1 LDIRS
6 IDKENAWRIRHK
18 VMWPDR
24 ELEYVQLEDDDV
36 GRHYGLFVGERL
48 VSVVSLFIDQD
59 EAQFRKFATLEAEQG
74 KGYGSRLLRHVM
86 EEAEHVG
93 VKRIWCNARRE
104 KAAFYRKFGLRETDR
119 TFEKGG
125 KEYVIMVCPIIFLHG
140 TS

>member
-1 LDIRS
+1 MDIRS
-6 IDKENAWRIRHK
+6 IDKENAWRIRHE

-24 ELEYVQLEDDDV
+24 ELAYVQLEDDDR
-36 GRHYGLFVGERL
+36 GWHYGLFVGERL

-86 EEAEHVG
+86 EEAEQAG

-104 KAAFYRKFGLRETDR
+104 KARFYRKFGLRETGK
-119 TFEKGG
+119 TFVKGG
-125 KEYVIMVCPIIFLHG
+125 KEYVIMEYPIIFLHG
-140 TS
+140 TF

>member
-1 LDIRS
+1 MDIRS
-6 IDKENAWRIRHK
+6 IAKESVWRIRHE

-24 ELEYVQLEDDDV
+24 ELAFVQLEDDDM

-48 VSVVSLFIDQD
+48 VSVVSLFIDRD

-86 EEAEHVG
+86 EEAEQAG

-119 TFEKGG
+119 TFVKGG
-125 KEYVIMVCPIIFLHG
+125 KEYVIMEYPITFLHG